1 MVITRR
7 RDYRVVGKRKEGF
20 RKSLLDDSGSESS
33 AENLSWSNA
42 EDEGI
47 LLDYSPYKQLPKRRK
62 CCGIAVYTPN
72 TSRFSDHLHSRVLQ
86 KFPFLIEM
94 FYWIITY
101 FFYRMSKIVS
111 NIIFSETIIDVAE
124 GYGLAVLEFEQFSW
138 LSFLFPYKEL
148 DVQHWFMDRHQSAL
162 TVINRAYALIHIP
175 GTVGYVI
182 LSGN

>member
-1 MVITRR
+1 MT
-7 RDYRVVGKRKEGF
+7 
-20 RKSLLDDSGSESS
+20 
-33 AENLSWSNA
+33 
-42 EDEGI
+42 
-47 LLDYSPYKQLPKRRK
+47 
-62 CCGIAVYTPN
+62 
-72 TSRFSDHLHSRVLQ
+72 
-86 KFPFLIEM
+86 
-94 FYWIITY
+94 
-101 FFYRMSKIVS
+101 KIVS

-148 DVQHWFMDRHQSAL
+148 DVQHWFMDKHQSAL